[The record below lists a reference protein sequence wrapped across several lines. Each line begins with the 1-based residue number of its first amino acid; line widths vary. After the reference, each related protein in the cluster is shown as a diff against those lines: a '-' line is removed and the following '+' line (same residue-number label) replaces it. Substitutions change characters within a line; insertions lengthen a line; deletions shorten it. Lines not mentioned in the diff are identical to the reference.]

1 MDGRDRTVTEI
12 IWSGVDE
19 KRDRVAELQPRWDVP
34 ERVVIKADIGHH
46 YRADG
51 VIEHSGKSIAA
62 GACSVHL
69 HIRGAADEDSGDLGL
84 WREVTDEI
92 QRRNGNVVIDSSPRG
107 ATHADQ
113 MAWLEQRFA
122 DIVPVLVT
130 WERSYLESCVAAI
143 EDTHA
148 KVELDIWDGSDVAL
162 ATHYIQEGVIKR
174 PASWLLV
181 PSSPYYG
188 TPMRNPMLMAKG
200 LTHQIELIRE
210 VDPEGLIT
218 VCASGRASSYLT
230 GLAILLG
237 HHVRPGL
244 GESPWRFPH
253 SDHFE
258 DDSALLVR
266 DVVDVA
272 RGLGRSPETPDGY
285 RSLLGI

>member
-1 MDGRDRTVTEI
+1 MSGRDRTVTDI
-12 IWSGVDE
+12 IWSGVE
-19 KRDRVAELQPRWDVP
+19 ESSERLAELQPRWGVP

-46 YRADG
+46 HRADA
-51 VIEHSGKSIAA
+51 VIEHSTRSLAA

-69 HIRGAADEDSGDLGL
+69 HIRGADDKDSGDLGL

-92 QRRNGNVVIDSSPRG
+92 RRLNGNVVIDSSPRG
-107 ATHADQ
+107 PTQADQ
-113 MAWLEQRFA
+113 MAWLEQRFV

-130 WERSYLESCVAAI
+130 WELSYLETCVAAI

-200 LTHQIELIRE
+200 LIHLIELIRE
-210 VDPEGLIT
+210 IDPEGVIT

-237 HHVRPGL
+237 HHVRPGI
-244 GESPWRFPH
+244 GESPWRWPH
-253 SDHFE
+253 SGHFE
-258 DDSALLVR
+258 HDSALLVR
-266 DVVDVA
+266 DVVAVA
-272 RGLGRSPETPDGY
+272 QGLGRGPETADGY
-285 RSLLGI
+285 RLLLGI